1 MRFVKPESLDKDS
14 IILDVRGADEYAHE
28 RLALPH
34 IVIKADKVDPDKFM
48 AEYNPGGD
56 KLVNILCTSGG
67 KASNNSRTAARKR
80 SAPARRSPKKKRTGN
95 RTILTLLL
103 VVLVLGLLL
112 RALHMGVL

>member
-56 KLVNILCTSGG
+56 KLVNILCTS
-67 KASNNSRTAARKR
+67 A
-80 SAPARRSPKKKRTGN
+80 
-95 RTILTLLL
+95 
-103 VVLVLGLLL
+103 LL
-112 RALHMGVL
+112 RRLPRSLKRRVIRMSQLSSAV

>member
-67 KASNNSRTAARKR
+67 VASEVAEKFEEAGYPNVA
-80 SAPARRSPKKKRTGN
+80 
-95 RTILTLLL
+95 
-103 VVLVLGLLL
+103 VVVSGIIEAEYEGVKVLKN
-112 RALHMGVL
+112 

>member
-1 MRFVKPESLDKDS
+1 MRCPESRPARPDNT
-14 IILDVRGADEYAHE
+14 RGQS
-28 RLALPH
+28 
-34 IVIKADKVDPDKFM
+34 KAAKP
-48 AEYNPGGD
+48 AARTGSR
-56 KLVNILCTSGG
+56 TSGG

-80 SAPARRSPKKKRTGN
+80 SGPGTPQPQKKRTGN

>member
-48 AEYNPGGD
+48 A
-56 KLVNILCTSGG
+56 VNILCTSGG
-67 KASNNSRTAARKR
+67 VASEVAEKFEEAGYPNVA
-80 SAPARRSPKKKRTGN
+80 
-95 RTILTLLL
+95 
-103 VVLVLGLLL
+103 VVVGGIIEAEYEGVKVLKN
-112 RALHMGVL
+112 

>member
-48 AEYNPGGD
+48 AEYN
-56 KLVNILCTSGG
+56 
-67 KASNNSRTAARKR
+67 RAA
-80 SAPARRSPKKKRTGN
+80 
-95 RTILTLLL
+95 
-103 VVLVLGLLL
+103 LL
-112 RALHMGVL
+112 RRLPRSLKRRVIRMSQLSSAV